1 MMSEVLAAIYDPL
14 IAPLDPMGLRKF
26 RQWAVRAARGTVLE
40 LGVGTGLNLR
50 YYNDVRAIAAIDPDG
65 SSLRRACARADGRR
79 GTISLFQA
87 TAETLP
93 FANESFDV
101 VLGTLVFCT
110 IPDPERALNE
120 AKRVLKP
127 GGTLRLVEH
136 VRSMTAP
143 IAWFQVQMTPAWKQI
158 AGGCHLDR
166 DTASYVAR
174 AGFNLR
180 AVQSHLAGMLV
191 GIDAAKP

>member
-1 MMSEVLAAIYDPL
+1 MGEVIAALYDPL

-26 RQWAVRAARGTVLE
+26 RQWAVRAARGNVLE

-50 YYNDVRAIAAIDPDG
+50 YYGNVRSVAAIDPDG
-65 SSLRRACARADGRR
+65 SSLHRALPRRHSNGNSID
-79 GTISLFQA
+79 LYQA
-87 TAETLP
+87 SAEALP
-93 FANESFDV
+93 FADDSFDV

-110 IPDPERALNE
+110 IGDPALALDE

-136 VRSMTAP
+136 VRAPNGP
-143 IAWFQVQMTPAWKQI
+143 IAWFQVQATPVWKQI

-166 DTASYVAR
+166 DTAASVAQ
-174 AGFNLR
+174 AGFTVR
-180 AVQSHLAGMLV
+180 AVQSHLGGVLV
-191 GIDAAKP
+191 GIDAVKP